1 MDRFIYRFLI
11 ACHPP
16 TFRENHGDEM
26 LCIFGERAP
35 RETRPLLADA
45 VFSLLRQWTLHS
57 GAWKFLAGGAVSAL
71 LVFGCG
77 YPISRSF
84 NWSLIWG
91 AQRHSAVLA
100 LYSEPP
106 DPAFN
111 EYEFELQARQA
122 VGMLTRYRQLDEG
135 LRGVH
140 GSPNASRPDTPFG
153 RDSENHE

>member
-1 MDRFIYRFLI
+1 MSRIIYRFLI

-16 TFRENHGDEM
+16 SFRENHGDEM
-26 LCIFGERAP
+26 LCIFSERTP
-35 RETRPLLADA
+35 REIRPLLADA
-45 VFSLLRQWTLHS
+45 LFSLLRQWTLHS

-71 LVFGCG
+71 LVLGCG

-91 AQRHSAVLA
+91 SQRHADRLA
-100 LYSEPP
+100 LPGEPP

-122 VGMLTRYRQLDEG
+122 VQLLDRYGRSGEDS
-135 LRGVH
+135 RPTH
-140 GSPNASRPDTPFG
+140 RRPNAPSPNVSSGSNSGNR
-153 RDSENHE
+153 E

>member
-1 MDRFIYRFLI
+1 MSGFIYRLLI
-11 ACHPP
+11 ACHSSS
-16 TFRENHGDEM
+16 FRENHGDEM
-26 LCIFGERAP
+26 LWVFGECTP

-45 VFSLLRQWTLHS
+45 LFSLLRQWTLHS

-71 LVFGCG
+71 LVLGCG
-77 YPISRSF
+77 YSISRSF

-91 AQRHSAVLA
+91 AQRHSAILA

-122 VGMLTRYRQLDEG
+122 IGMLTRYRQFDED
-135 LRGVH
+135 RRAVH
-140 GSPNASRPDTPFG
+140 RIPNASRSDAPFG
-153 RDSENHE
+153 RNSENHE